1 MQFIRAKDFK
11 AERAW
16 GRQMLAQFGDVA
28 VKLHW
33 TDQAF
38 VWHQN
43 TGAEVFIVLDG
54 TVDMYVRQQ
63 GEERMI
69 QMLPGDMISFAEGNE
84 HKAVPQGEA
93 RIVVAELMTSA

>member
-1 MQFIRAKDFK
+1 MQFIRAKEFK

-16 GRQMLAQFGDVA
+16 GRQMLALFGDVG

-54 TVDMYVRQQ
+54 EVDMHVRQQ
-63 GEERMI
+63 GKEQVIR
-69 QMLPGDMISFAEGNE
+69 MLPGDIISFVDGDE

-93 RIVVAELMTSA
+93 RIVVAELMTSV